1 MRCPR
6 CGTPNEPG
14 DRYCGSCGA
23 QLSGDPKPQ
32 EEVPARERLR
42 RLIGTTPR
50 ARWITAATALAI
62 VVAIVAFVA
71 LKPSEDSIP
80 RDAYTVKADRI
91 CLDSKRSIASVE
103 RSFAQEGRGS
113 VAEVARE
120 LVPIV
125 AAWRHEMDGL
135 TVPSDRTELAGEL
148 EGALLEAEVQIGGLA
163 RAASGGAKGE
173 TLAKAKDAEA
183 ASAAVEEAVEA
194 LGLSHCA
201 EVAIG
206 LASNPD

>member
-1 MRCPR
+1 MKCPR

-14 DRYCGSCGA
+14 DRYCSSCGA
-23 QLSGDPKPQ
+23 QLTADPQPK
-32 EEVPARERLR
+32 EEVPTRERLQ
-42 RLIGTTPR
+42 RLIGGTPR
-50 ARWITAATALAI
+50 ARWTTAATVLAI
-62 VVAIVAFVA
+62 VVAVVAFIA
-71 LKPSEDSIP
+71 LKPSEESIP

-91 CLDSKRSIASVE
+91 CLESKRSIAAVE
-103 RSFAQEGRGS
+103 QKFTQQGQGS

-120 LVPIV
+120 LVPVV
-125 AAWRHEMDGL
+125 AAWRNEMDEL
-135 TVPSDRTELAGEL
+135 AAPSDRTELAGEL

-163 RAASGGAKGE
+163 RAASGGGKRE

>member
-1 MRCPR
+1 MHCPR

-14 DRYCGSCGA
+14 DRYCSSCGA
-23 QLSGDPKPQ
+23 QLEESSKPR

-42 RLIGTTPR
+42 RLVGTTPR
-50 ARWITAATALAI
+50 ARWATAATALAI
-62 VVAIVAFVA
+62 VVAIVAFIA

-91 CLDSKRSIASVE
+91 CLESKRSIASVE
-103 RSFAQEGRGS
+103 RKFTQGGQGS
-113 VAEVARE
+113 VAGVARE
-120 LVPIV
+120 LVPVV
-125 AAWRHEMDGL
+125 AAWRHEMGEL
-135 TVPSDRTELAGEL
+135 TAPSDRTELAGEL

-163 RAASGGAKGE
+163 RAASSGGERK
-173 TLAKAKDAEA
+173 TIAKARDAEA
-183 ASAAVEEAVEA
+183 ASAAVEEAVED

-206 LASNPD
+206 LASNPG